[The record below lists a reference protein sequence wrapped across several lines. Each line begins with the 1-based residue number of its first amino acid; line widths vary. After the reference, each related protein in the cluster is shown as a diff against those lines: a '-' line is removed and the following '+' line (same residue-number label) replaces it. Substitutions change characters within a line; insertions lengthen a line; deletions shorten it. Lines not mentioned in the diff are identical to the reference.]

1 MSLENSYIPDIIPE
15 DDLEYFKKAGYGNRI
30 GWGKSAAILIVDMTD
45 EFTTEDYGVG
55 REDTGS
61 AAVDANKKLIEAARG
76 SNVPVYYVKPS
87 RNFPEGYPGATKRPG
102 ARSSVEKK
110 DSKGQNIN
118 EKLTPL
124 SGEIVLDKP
133 RASAFFDT
141 HLAMLL
147 HNRGIDTVVVTG
159 MTTSGC
165 VRATVVDGH
174 SSNFRIIIPIECVA
188 DRSIF
193 ANEASLFDM
202 DMKYADVTPLEEVV
216 SKLKKI
222 GQK

>member
-15 DDLEYFKKAGYGNRI
+15 EDLEYFRKAGYGNRI

-45 EFTTEDYGVG
+45 EFTTGDYGVG

-61 AAVDANKKLIEAARG
+61 AAVEATAKLIDAARKAG
-76 SNVPVYYVKPS
+76 VPVYYVKPS

-102 ARSSVEKK
+102 ARSSIEKK
-110 DSKGQNIN
+110 ESKGQNIN
-118 EKLTPL
+118 KKLSPL
-124 SGEIVLDKP
+124 QGEIILDKP

-141 HLAMLL
+141 HLAMLF

-188 DRSIF
+188 DRSKF

-202 DMKYADVTPLEEVV
+202 DMKYADVTPLESIVE
-216 SKLKKI
+216 KLEEI
-222 GQK
+222 GRK